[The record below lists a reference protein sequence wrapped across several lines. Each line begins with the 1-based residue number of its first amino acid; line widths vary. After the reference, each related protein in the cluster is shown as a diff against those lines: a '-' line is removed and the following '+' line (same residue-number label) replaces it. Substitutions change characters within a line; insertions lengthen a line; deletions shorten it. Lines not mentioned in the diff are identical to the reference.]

1 MKKFLAI
8 VNILVLMA
16 VTVYADRG
24 PVSVEN
30 EYKQFLNSHH
40 IIIFTSKKHHRNYV
54 KIRSNFLKTEKYPG
68 APCYAKRQMI
78 EFVDE
83 TDSIEATV
91 ANENNKLDI
100 AVIPEI
106 RKLEIER
113 SLTGENKYISESFLF
128 NNTNQQRK

>member
-1 MKKFLAI
+1 MKKLLAI
-8 VNILVLMA
+8 INILVLMA

-30 EYKQFLNSHH
+30 EYKEFLNSHH
-40 IIIFTSKKHHRNYV
+40 IIIFTSKKHHRSYV

-68 APCYAKRQMI
+68 APYYAKRQMI

-83 TDSIEATV
+83 ADTIEATV
-91 ANENNKLDI
+91 ANENNKMDI
-100 AVIPEI
+100 VVVPEI
-106 RKLEIER
+106 KILEIEL
-113 SLTGENKYISESFLF
+113 SLTGGNNYISESFLF